1 LRRSTLATPSLLLLG
16 FVAAAAS
23 LSACASP
30 DPYGDALRM
39 DLNRVVLYRSGV
51 GYFERTGKTDSDTLR
66 IKCRKDQVDDIL
78 KSLTIVDRSSG
89 QAVSVSM
96 PLDPQ
101 SWANAALATLAPGQ
115 GNIASVMDALR
126 GTTVTLTTRR
136 GDATGRILMVELIE
150 DVQEGVEKSDYRV
163 SLLDGD
169 EIHVVM
175 LGDVKSLTFHDQE
188 LAMQL
193 NRSLDASAGEGMFQQ
208 VEVMVKLSGKDTHDL
223 QLSYV
228 VSAPMWKPTYR
239 VVLPEDPKGKALL
252 QGWAVVDNTSGED
265 WADVK
270 LSLTSGAPIAFRYD
284 LHSPRDISRPDM
296 SSRGSSKRAAV
307 AMGETTIAP
316 EAALAMAPPPP
327 APSAPREEMARRAD
341 KKSKSRPM
349 PKTAGGA
356 GGGAGRGGYAFD
368 DDMAADE
375 MMEAE
380 EKMDSGIDMEALA
393 RSTATQ
399 TRAKRVSGLTQFDLG
414 SRVTVPDGS
423 STMVAIL
430 NTPVEAEQVFLFRP
444 GGAGSGYENNPYRV
458 VRFDNATPF
467 VLEPGPISIYAGGS
481 FVGEGISETIATNTR
496 ATIPFAVEPAI
507 VVTGAVTSNA
517 TDNNLVKIQQG
528 TLTVE
533 RFSRQVT
540 TWTIRG
546 PRQDADYKVL
556 IRQSRLGGAYAIK
569 DAPKATEELPDA
581 YLLPVEVPAGKTEVT
596 FEVIEQTPVRTTIS
610 IYSGEATRLLD
621 TLLAV
626 DNLDASARAKLK
638 PIVERRKEI
647 ADIDTKISN
656 LRERKQELDQR
667 ADQTRQNLEAI
678 KKDPAAT
685 ALRSRLSKKLEDFT
699 KEGDL
704 LGRQI
709 VELTSQRLEK
719 KIELDEALEKF
730 SFETPETPK
739 K

>member
-1 LRRSTLATPSLLLLG
+1 MKRQPFGSAILLLAGVLG
-16 FVAAAAS
+16 AS
-23 LSACASP
+23 SFAGCASP
-30 DPYGDALRM
+30 DPYGDAVRM

-51 GYFERTGKTDSDTLR
+51 GYFERTGKTDGDTLR

-78 KSLTIVDRSSG
+78 KSLTIVDRSNG

-101 SWANAALATLAPGQ
+101 SWANAAIATLAPGQ
-115 GNIASVMDALR
+115 GNIATVLDALR
-126 GTTVTLTTRR
+126 GTSVTLVTRK
-136 GDATGRILMVELIE
+136 GDATGRILMVELVE
-150 DVQEGVEKSDYRV
+150 DVEEGVQRADHRV
-163 SLLDGD
+163 SLLEGD
-169 EIHVVM
+169 AVHVVM
-175 LGDVKSLTFHDQE
+175 LSEVRSMTFHDQE
-188 LAMQL
+188 LALQL

-208 VEVMVKLSGKDTHDL
+208 VEVIVKLAGKETHEL
-223 QLSYV
+223 LLSYV

-265 WADVK
+265 WGEVK

-296 SSRGSSKRAAV
+296 SSRGSAKRAAV
-307 AMGETTIAP
+307 AMGESTFAPDAPTTV
-316 EAALAMAPPPP
+316 AAAPPPP
-327 APSAPREEMARRAD
+327 AARASAGAGMPRRAEAER
-341 KKSKSRPM
+341 KTKAKSL
-349 PKTAGGA
+349 A
-356 GGGAGRGGYAFD
+356 AGRGGWDGDEEAAEYAPEPEEALAEDVGFN
-368 DDMAADE
+368 
-375 MMEAE
+375 MEE
-380 EKMDSGIDMEALA
+380 LA
-393 RSTATQ
+393 RSTVSQA
-399 TRAKRVSGLTQFDLG
+399 RAKRVSGLTQFDLG
-414 SRVTVPDGS
+414 PRVTVPDGS

-430 NTPVEAEQVFLFRP
+430 NEAVEAEQAFLFRP

-481 FVGEGISETIATNTR
+481 FVGEGISETIATATR
-496 ATIPFAVEPAI
+496 ATIPFAVEPSI
-507 VVTGAVTSNA
+507 VVTSTSNN
-517 TDNNLVKIQQG
+517 DNSENRLIKIQQG

-533 RFSRQVT
+533 RFSRHVT
-540 TWTIRG
+540 TWTVRG
-546 PRQDADYKVL
+546 PKQEQPYRML
-556 IRQSRLGGAYAIK
+556 IRESRVGSNYALK
-569 DAPKATEELPDA
+569 DAPKGTEELPDA
-581 YLLPVEVPAGKTEVT
+581 YMIPLDVPAGQTEATLEIVQ
-596 FEVIEQTPVRTTIS
+596 QTPVRTSIS
-610 IYSGEATRLLD
+610 IYSGEASKLLD
-621 TLLAV
+621 TLLAI
-626 DNLDASARAKLK
+626 DNLDAGARSRLT
-638 PIVERRKEI
+638 PIVQRRKEI
-647 ADIDTKISN
+647 GDIDTKINN

-678 KKDPAAT
+678 QKDPAAT
-685 ALRSRLSKKLEDFT
+685 ALRARLSKKLEEFT

-730 SFETPETPK
+730 SFEAPSATDK